1 MSDTERV
8 LYRERPQLAIEV
20 VREPMRMLMRLSGEL
35 DMAGEDAFRE
45 ALDVLGGPT
54 EAVLDLTDVRF
65 IDSTGL
71 RLVLE
76 AHRRLEELG
85 AAVTVRI
92 EEDGCVPRL
101 LELTGLDAV
110 LPVARRGGD
119 SAP

>member
-1 MSDTERV
+1 MSAAERL

-20 VREPMRMLMRLSGEL
+20 VREPRRMLVRLSGDF

-45 ALDVLGGPT
+45 ALDVLGEPAA
-54 EAVLDLTDVRF
+54 AVLDLTEVRF

-76 AHRRLEELG
+76 AHRHLEELG
-85 AAVTVRI
+85 AVVTMRI
-92 EEDGCVPRL
+92 SQDGCVPRL
-101 LELTGLDAV
+101 LELTGLDAI

-119 SAP
+119 SAA